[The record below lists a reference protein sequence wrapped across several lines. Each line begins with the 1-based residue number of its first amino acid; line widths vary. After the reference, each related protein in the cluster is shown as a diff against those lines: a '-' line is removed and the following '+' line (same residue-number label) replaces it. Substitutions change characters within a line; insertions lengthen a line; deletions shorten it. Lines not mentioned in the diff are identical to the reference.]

1 MRTFKGLTSLI
12 ILILCLN
19 ALHAVNE
26 MPVIAYFQGEHHGSM
41 FGYSMTSLDFNHD
54 GIDDLAV
61 CAFAYG
67 YEYGET
73 PTRGKVYI
81 YLGGTDFSS
90 TTPASMTLEGNYN
103 DVDGRQVRAVYK
115 VGDIN
120 GDGFDDLCVFI
131 HDRVSINN
139 FTGSLLFYYGGTPDL
154 SVPDYEIPLHDFYNS
169 YVRVYPLGD
178 VNGDGYDDMGFDYTY
193 KPTIDGRHSV
203 IFGGTFEEQV
213 LTSPGEISPSYA
225 SCIHGIGDINNDGYD
240 DFTSAF
246 ATPRH
251 DPTHNLIRLYY
262 GNAECNF
269 DNPITFIHCQY
280 GISQGSKPLGDMN
293 GDGYD
298 DFMGYATNEGM
309 HVWLG
314 GQEIDYTFPD
324 FNMLPIWYGG
334 EFMRSLEHGDFNGD
348 GYSDAAGAGIGSG
361 FAVWLGKRNVNG
373 TADLIVGNQGY
384 DYYGY
389 SLATG
394 DFNGDG
400 YDDIAVA
407 ASHDDSA
414 PWAQGTYYGFVWVH
428 AGNAELKDTTVDN
441 DDPAIPSVSGDLL
454 VKLSPNPIT
463 RADNTLN
470 IELQSKNPN
479 GHEQVAIEIY
489 NIKGQSV
496 LKEVYQSQLGA
507 RTYRVPA
514 SSLANGIYFCRVTCG
529 KQQATSKFCVIK

>member
-26 MPVIAYFQGEHHGSM
+26 MPVIASFQGEHHNSKY
-41 FGYSMTSLDFNHD
+41 GYSMTSLDFNHD

-61 CAFAYG
+61 CAFSYG
-67 YEYGET
+67 YVYGESQS
-73 PTRGKVYI
+73 RGKVYI

-90 TTPASMTLEGNYN
+90 TTPASMTLEGDY
-103 DVDGRQVRAVYK
+103 DGRVGRLIRAVYK

-120 GDGFDDLCVFI
+120 GDGFDDLCVSVTD
-131 HDRVSINN
+131 HVNLTESYAK
-139 FTGSLLFYYGGTPDL
+139 LLFYYGGTPDL
-154 SVPDYEIPLHDFYNS
+154 GVPDHEMPLYDFYNS

-178 VNGDGYDDMGFDYTY
+178 VNGDGYDDMGFYYTHD
-193 KPTIDGRHSV
+193 PTRERRHSV

-213 LTSPGEISPSYA
+213 LTSIGEISSSYA

-246 ATPRH
+246 ATPQSN
-251 DPTHNLIRLYY
+251 PTHNLIRLYY

-269 DNPITFIHCQY
+269 DNPVTFLYCQY
-280 GISQGSKPLGDMN
+280 GVSRGSKPLGDMN
-293 GDGYD
+293 GDGYA
-298 DFMGYATNEGM
+298 DFMGYITNDGM
-309 HVWLG
+309 HIWLG
-314 GQEIDYTFPD
+314 GQDINYEVPS
-324 FNMLPIWYGG
+324 FNFNPPWFGSDSQHALK
-334 EFMRSLEHGDFNGD
+334 HGDFNGD
-348 GYSDAAGAGIGSG
+348 GYADAAGAGLGRG

-373 TADLIVGNQGY
+373 TADLIVYNGTEN
-384 DYYGY
+384 YGWM
-389 SLATG
+389 LATG

-400 YDDIAVA
+400 YDDIAVT
-407 ASHDDSA
+407 ASHEYD
-414 PWAQGTYYGFVWVH
+414 PWPDGNFNGYVWVY
-428 AGNAELKDTTVDN
+428 AGNAQLKDTTVAI

-463 RADNTLN
+463 WADNTLN
-470 IELQSKNPN
+470 IELQSKSLN

-496 LKEVYQSQLGA
+496 LKEVYQSQLDA

-529 KQQATSKFCVIK
+529 KQQATGKFCVIK

>member
-26 MPVIAYFQGEHHGSM
+26 MPVIAYFQGEHHNSKY
-41 FGYSMTSLDFNHD
+41 GYSMTSLDFNHD

-61 CAFAYG
+61 CAFSYG
-67 YEYGET
+67 YVYGESQS
-73 PTRGKVYI
+73 RGKVYI

-90 TTPASMTLEGNYN
+90 TTPASLTLEGDY
-103 DVDGRQVRAVYK
+103 DGRVGRLIRAVYK

-120 GDGFDDLCVFI
+120 GDGFDDLCLFVQ
-131 HDRVSINN
+131 DSVSINN
-139 FTGSLLFYYGGTPDL
+139 FAGSLLFYYGGTPDL
-154 SVPDYEIPLHDFYNS
+154 SVPDHEMPLYDFYNS

-178 VNGDGYDDMGFDYTY
+178 VNGDGCEDMGFYYTY
-193 KPTIDGRHSV
+193 NPTIDGRHSV

-213 LTSPGEISPSYA
+213 VTSPGEISPSYA

-246 ATPRH
+246 VTPRH

-298 DFMGYATNEGM
+298 DFMGYATNGGM
-309 HVWLG
+309 QVWLG
-314 GQEIDYTFPD
+314 GQEINYTLPD
-324 FNMLPIWYGG
+324 FSMTPTWYGG
-334 EFMRSLEHGDFNGD
+334 EFMHSLEHGDFNGD
-348 GYSDAAGAGIGSG
+348 GYEDAAGASIGLG

-373 TADLIVGNQGY
+373 TADMIVY
-384 DYYGY
+384 DITENYGY

-394 DFNGDG
+394 DFNADG

-407 ASHDDSA
+407 ASHEN
-414 PWAQGTYYGFVWVH
+414 GFWPHGNFNGYVWVH
-428 AGNAELKDTTVDN
+428 AGNAQLKDTTVAI

-470 IELQSKNPN
+470 IELQSKSPN

-496 LKEVYQSQLGA
+496 LKEVYQSQLDA